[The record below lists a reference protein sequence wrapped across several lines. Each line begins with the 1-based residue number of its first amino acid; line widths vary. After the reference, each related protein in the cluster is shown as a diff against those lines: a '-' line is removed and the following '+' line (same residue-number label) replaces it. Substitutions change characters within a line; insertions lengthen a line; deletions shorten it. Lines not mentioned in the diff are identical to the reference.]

1 MSKFLSRE
9 KMAGKQVIDAEG
21 MIVGSVKDIAV
32 DIESKEIAFKIA
44 TRVGTEIDVVS
55 DDVSQ
60 VGDVILLKKALELP
74 GVSEAPAVAA
84 PTLAPGVCPSC
95 GYANDPAS
103 KFCIKCGTLMK

>member
-21 MIVGSVKDIAV
+21 MIVGNVKDIAV
-32 DIESKEIAFKIA
+32 DIQSKEIAFKIA
-44 TRVGTEIDVVS
+44 TRAGTEIDVVS

-74 GVSEAPAVAA
+74 EVSEAAVAT
-84 PTLAPGVCPSC
+84 PTRAPGVCPSC

>member
-21 MIVGSVKDIAV
+21 MIVGTVKDIAV
-32 DIESKEIAFKIA
+32 DIESKEIAFKVA
-44 TRVGTEIDVVS
+44 TKVGTEIDVVS
-55 DDVSQ
+55 DDISQ

-74 GVSEAPAVAA
+74 EVSEAAAAA
-84 PTLAPGVCPSC
+84 PTRAPGVCPSC

-103 KFCIKCGTLMK
+103 KFCIRCGTLMK